1 MNININVKTIMAEQN
16 IQNLSFEAAL
26 GELETLVQNL
36 ESGQTSLED
45 SINAYERGVALKK
58 HCEKKLKE
66 AELKIEQI
74 AQNEDGSVSTTPFS
88 PEN

>member
-1 MNININVKTIMAEQN
+1 MAEQN

>member
-1 MNININVKTIMAEQN
+1 MAEQN
-16 IQNLSFEAAL
+16 IQNMSFEAAL

-74 AQNEDGSVSTTPFS
+74 AQNDDGSVSTAPFS

>member
-1 MNININVKTIMAEQN
+1 MAEQN

-58 HCEKKLKE
+58 H
-66 AELKIEQI
+66 
-74 AQNEDGSVSTTPFS
+74 
-88 PEN
+88 

>member
-1 MNININVKTIMAEQN
+1 MAEQN
-16 IQNLSFEAAL
+16 IKDMNFESAL

-45 SINAYERGVALKK
+45 SINAYERGVSLKK

-74 AQNEDGSVSTTPFS
+74 AQNEDGTVSTTPFS
-88 PEN
+88 AEQ

>member
-1 MNININVKTIMAEQN
+1 MNININVKTITAEQN
-16 IQNLSFEAAL
+16 IENLSFEAAL

>member
-1 MNININVKTIMAEQN
+1 MAEQN
-16 IQNLSFEAAL
+16 IENLSFEAAL

>member
-1 MNININVKTIMAEQN
+1 MAQQN
-16 IQNLSFEAAL
+16 IKDMNFESAL
-26 GELETLVQNL
+26 GEHETLVQNL

-45 SINAYERGVALKK
+45 SINAYERGVSLKK

-74 AQNEDGSVSTTPFS
+74 AQNEDGSITSAPFAA
-88 PEN
+88 EQ

>member
-1 MNININVKTIMAEQN
+1 MAEQN

-45 SINAYERGVALKK
+45 SINAYERGVALKE

>member
-1 MNININVKTIMAEQN
+1 MAEQN
-16 IQNLSFEAAL
+16 IKDMNFESAL

-45 SINAYERGVALKK
+45 SINAYERGVSLKK

-74 AQNEDGSVSTTPFS
+74 AQNEDGTVSTTPFAA
-88 PEN
+88 EQ

>member
-1 MNININVKTIMAEQN
+1 MAEQN
-16 IQNLSFEAAL
+16 IKDMNFESAL

-45 SINAYERGVALKK
+45 SINAYERGVSLKK

-74 AQNEDGSVSTTPFS
+74 SQNEDGTVSTAPFAA
-88 PEN
+88 EQ

>member
-16 IQNLSFEAAL
+16 IENLSFEAAL